1 MTRVSELPLRE
12 RAGHVASPVLT
23 GDAVRDMAAV
33 KREVPCNATCGN
45 PGIPRDPLICRW
57 NRSSGVLRKGRQG
70 IFPFLGAQTPIST
83 RHAAAT
89 RFMLKVKGV
98 RRKGHDGSREKA
110 YCS

>member
-33 KREVPCNATCGN
+33 KREVLLQRHLREPENS
-45 PGIPRDPLICRW
+45 RDPLICRW
-57 NRSSGVLRKGRQG
+57 NRSSSVPRKGRQG

-98 RRKGHDGSREKA
+98 RRKGHDGLREKA